1 MQQIRYSAYMILVV
15 GLGNIGTKYANN
27 RHNVGWMAVD
37 AVAEKESLRFVSKSA
52 FHADIAQTDEV
63 LFAKPDTYMNE
74 SGKAVAKLVKQ
85 NPDALVAVVY
95 DDIDINIGEIKCS
108 FARGAGGHN
117 GVQSVIDHLG
127 HKDFFRI
134 RIGVRP
140 VHDELMARIA
150 PPDGFE
156 KFLLSDFAP
165 FESELKKQGIDKAVA
180 IIESLPT
187 KTVEEVMNQWN

>member
-1 MQQIRYSAYMILVV
+1 MILVIV
-15 GLGNIGTKYANN
+15 LGNIGTKYSGN
-27 RHNVGWMAVD
+27 RHNVGWMVLD
-37 AVAEKESLRFVSKSA
+37 AFAEKESMNFVSKSA
-52 FHADIAQTDEV
+52 FHADIAQAGE
-63 LFAKPDTYMNE
+63 LLLAKPDTFMNK

-85 NPDALVAVVY
+85 YPDAVVAVVY
-95 DDIDINIGEIKCS
+95 DDIDINLGEIKCS

-140 VHDELMARIA
+140 VHEELMARIA

-165 FESELKKQGIDKAVA
+165 FESDLKKQGIQKAVA
-180 IIESLPT
+180 IIESLPN
-187 KTVEEVMNQWN
+187 KTIEEVMNQWNQ

>member
-1 MQQIRYSAYMILVV
+1 MQQIRYSADMILVV
-15 GLGNIGTKYANN
+15 GLGNIGTNYARN
-27 RHNVGWMAVD
+27 RHNVGWMALD
-37 AVAEKESLRFVSKSA
+37 AYAEKESVHFVTKSA
-52 FHADIAQTDEV
+52 FHADIVQLDDV
-63 LFAKPDTYMNE
+63 LCAKPDTYMNE

-85 NPDALVAVVY
+85 YPEALVAVVY
-95 DDIDINIGEIKCS
+95 DDIDINLGEIKCS

-127 HKDFFRI
+127 HKDFLRI

-165 FESELKKQGIDKAVA
+165 FESDLKKQGIEKAVA
-180 IIESLPT
+180 IIDSLPG
-187 KTVEEVMNQWN
+187 KTVEEVMNRWN